1 MDDALDR
8 ALAVHYRTDPER
20 DRLWTWATVERLRTE
35 ELLERFLP
43 APPAVV
49 HDVGGARGAYALPLA
64 AKGYAVH
71 LLDAWPPHVEGA
83 AAGSAAQPAT
93 PLASCAVGDAR
104 SLPYDDQSAD
114 AVLLLGPLYHPVS
127 YTHLRAHET

>member
-1 MDDALDR
+1 MENDVEP

-20 DRLWTWATVERLRTE
+20 DRLWTWATLERLRTE

-71 LLDAWPPHVEGA
+71 LLDAWPPHVEEA
-83 AAGSAAQPAT
+83 TSASAAQPEA
-93 PLASCAVGDAR
+93 PLVSCQVGDAR
-104 SLPYDDQSAD
+104 AVPYDDASAD
-114 AVLLLGPLYHPVS
+114 AVLLLGPLYH
-127 YTHLRAHET
+127 LLERADRDRALS